1 MLLLEHS
8 AIGTKRLCST
18 NNKLFV
24 SIKSNW
30 ECLLLGPGMKANK
43 KISFKNTYF
52 LLLKETY
59 IFLAEQLPWWEIC
72 KYIIYGSF

>member
-8 AIGTKRLCST
+8 AIGAKRLCST

-43 KISFKNTYF
+43 KIHLKTLTLKNPFPPPPKKKKKKNFFIFKKINF
-52 LLLKETY
+52 
-59 IFLAEQLPWWEIC
+59 F
-72 KYIIYGSF
+72 